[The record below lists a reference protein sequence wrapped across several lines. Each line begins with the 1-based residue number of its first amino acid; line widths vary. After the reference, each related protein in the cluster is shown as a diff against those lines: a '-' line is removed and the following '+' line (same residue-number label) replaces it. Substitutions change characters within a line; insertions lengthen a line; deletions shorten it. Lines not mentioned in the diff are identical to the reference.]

1 MLNAYI
7 KEQKDNE
14 KSIGNIVANIERGFV
29 SKATNN
35 RLQELEARQEELEK
49 LILIEQSKASIKVT
63 EKQIRTVF
71 EQALKYEPQMII
83 NYLIKEIVLYDDRIE
98 IIYNSPLDNNPNPK
112 NTNPDDTSR
121 GFCFYLKKIRLCD
134 SYVIVYFMI

>member
-1 MLNAYI
+1 M
-7 KEQKDNE
+7 
-14 KSIGNIVANIERGFV
+14 
-29 SKATNN
+29 
-35 RLQELEARQEELEK
+35 
-49 LILIEQSKASIKVT
+49 
-63 EKQIRTVF
+63 F

-112 NTNPDDTSR
+112 NTNPDDDSR

>member
-1 MLNAYI
+1 MLRA
-7 KEQKDNE
+7 
-14 KSIGNIVANIERGFV
+14 
-29 SKATNN
+29 
-35 RLQELEARQEELEK
+35 
-49 LILIEQSKASIKVT
+49 
-63 EKQIRTVF
+63 VF

-98 IIYNSPLDNNPNPK
+98 IIYNSPLDNSPK
-112 NTNPDDTSR
+112 QTNTNPDDNSR